1 MESDANFLPEIMHD
15 FTRFQPVE
23 NTAEDVG
30 WLMLRSGTDEVA
42 AEDKQSC
49 WTTMDSCFPIQI
61 WKKWLK
67 N

>member
-30 WLMLRSGTDEVA
+30 WLALEVGLMRQQL
-42 AEDKQSC
+42 KINRTVGQP
-49 WTTMDSCFPIQI
+49 WTAVFQ
-61 WKKWLK
+61 
-67 N
+67 

>member
-30 WLMLRSGTDEVA
+30 WLVLGSGTDEVA
-42 AEDKQSC
+42 AEYKQSC
-49 WTTMDSCFPIQI
+49 WTAMDSSF
-61 WKKWLK
+61 
-67 N
+67 